1 MHSEGSLGT
10 ELLRIRDLFER
21 LEVGGLVVVDELCSG
36 TNPSEGEEIFELV
49 MGLLAELR
57 AQAFVTTHFL
67 RFASRLEAERPVPR
81 LAFLQVLL
89 DAREVPTYRFEPGV
103 AKTSLARQTAE
114 RLGVTR
120 EEIGGLIRQKL
131 ARSVE

>member
-1 MHSEGSLGT
+1 
-10 ELLRIRDLFER
+10 
-21 LEVGGLVVVDELCSG
+21 
-36 TNPSEGEEIFELV
+36 
-49 MGLLAELR
+49 
-57 AQAFVTTHFL
+57 
-67 RFASRLEAERPVPR
+67 VPR